1 MSLRGPS
8 RVSHDLFFTP
18 GHATR
23 TLLSHAAEIGLFRRG
38 VECWECAA
46 GAGHIARVLA
56 EHGLPVLATDIAP
69 ATPSLHP
76 VSMMD
81 FLASSGP
88 SGARLNIITNPPYG
102 RESKLILAFLRHAL
116 DLMQSRIGAIA
127 LLLPFEFDSRAS
139 RCELVGDHPW
149 FIGKLT
155 LATRIKWA
163 NIKHTPGKGPQ
174 GHHAWY
180 LWSNE
185 RAVQQKARARGL
197 MVTR

>member
-1 MSLRGPS
+1 MSLHGTS
-8 RVSHDLFFTP
+8 RVKHDLFFTP
-18 GHATR
+18 AHATR
-23 TLLSHAAEIGLFRRG
+23 TLLDHAREIGLFRRG

-56 EHGLPVLATDIAP
+56 EAGLPVLATDVAP
-69 ATPSLHP
+69 AEPALYP

-81 FLASSGP
+81 FLTSSGP
-88 SGARLNIITNPPYG
+88 SGQRLNIITNPPYG
-102 RESKLILAFLRHAL
+102 AESRLILAFLRHAL
-116 DLMQSRIGAIA
+116 DLMESRLGAIA
-127 LLLPFEFDSRAS
+127 LLLPFEFDSRIKRAA
-139 RCELVGDHPW
+139 LVGDHPW
-149 FIGKLT
+149 FVGKVT

-163 NIKHTPGKGPQ
+163 NVKHKPRKGPM

-185 RAVQQKARARGL
+185 RAVQMKARARPM